1 MCPKSMRAA
10 EIKHATSLP
19 AGNLESSGGDSDSTM
34 LQGEYWVGC
43 TVKEREIRPQREGR
57 SDT

>member
-10 EIKHATSLP
+10 EIKQATSLP

-34 LQGEYWVGC
+34 LQGEYWVGA
-43 TVKEREIRPQREGR
+43 K
-57 SDT
+57 